1 MAKIKD
7 AEEVIK
13 VDRYNDHTLQ
23 LKSLNRIS
31 GQLDGIK
38 KMIENKSYCIDLLI
52 QLKAVR
58 NAIKSVETNVLQKHT
73 TECIN
78 KAISSNDKE
87 EINTKTAELF
97 GLIKK
102 YME

>member
-1 MAKIKD
+1 MTNIKKIE
-7 AEEVIK
+7 AQNLTH
-13 VDRYNDHTLQ
+13 YNDHSLQ

-38 KMIENKSYCIDLLI
+38 KMVENKSYCVNLLI

-58 NAIKSVETNVLQKHT
+58 NAIKSVEANILQKHT

-78 KAISSNDKE
+78 NAILSNDEK
-87 EINTKTAELF
+87 EINTKITELS